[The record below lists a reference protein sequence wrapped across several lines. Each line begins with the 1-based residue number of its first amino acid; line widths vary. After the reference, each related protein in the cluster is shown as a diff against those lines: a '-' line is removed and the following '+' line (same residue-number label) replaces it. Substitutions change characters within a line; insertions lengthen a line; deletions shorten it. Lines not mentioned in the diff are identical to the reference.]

1 MIQFFIPG
9 EPPTATAQQKGYSRH
24 TGKYYKPAEL
34 RDAEQKYLAYANQV
48 RPAQPMEGPIKL
60 TVIFIF
66 LAGKSHTPGFP
77 KITKPDTDNMLKA
90 LKDSLTRTGFW
101 KDDAQVWNETTAKI
115 WGREPG
121 IRVIVSDDQEEQEDE
136 E

>member
-1 MIQFFIPG
+1 MRIEFWIPG
-9 EPPTATAQQKGYSRH
+9 EPPRVTAQQKGVNRR

-48 RPAQPMEGPIKL
+48 RPAQPLEGPIRL
-60 TVIFIF
+60 TVIFVF
-66 LAGKSHTPGFP
+66 LAGKSHTPGKP

-101 KDDAQVWNETTAKI
+101 KDDAQVWYETTAKI

-121 IRVIVSDDQEEQEDE
+121 IRMIVSDGQENAE
-136 E
+136 